1 MNSPSSARNDAA
13 RQAWRL
19 MFDILMQTNAGR
31 QESLGRRNLTPNDSR
46 ALYTLDRDEGKA
58 IGALARQW
66 GCDPSTATWVVDRLE
81 KAGLAER
88 RPSPTDRRV
97 KLVALTAQGATT
109 MHDLLAE
116 FHEPPDM
123 LNNLTAAE
131 LETFQALLAKL
142 TKTPADNSFE

>member
-1 MNSPSSARNDAA
+1 MKTSPSAPNDAA

-46 ALYTLDRDEGKA
+46 ALYTLDRKEGKA
-58 IGALARQW
+58 IGALARLW

-88 RPSPTDRRV
+88 RPSPSDRRV
-97 KLVALTAQGATT
+97 KLVALTAQGETT
-109 MHDLLAE
+109 MRDLLAE
-116 FHEPPDM
+116 FHEPPEM
-123 LNNLTAAE
+123 LNNLTAQE
-131 LETFQALLAKL
+131 LEIFQALLAKMARA
-142 TKTPADNSFE
+142 PVDN